1 VNRCLRECVCT
12 QAASPGHPPVTCCAI
27 RDKDFR
33 ATLPLAILI
42 FQMAVPLI
50 DLRRR
55 VAVLEADVL
64 AAWKALLEQGIFIGG
79 APVEQF
85 ESAFARYCGA
95 AHCIAVANGT
105 DALELSLRA
114 VGVEPGDEVITVA
127 NAGGY
132 ATAAC
137 HAIGAQPVYTD
148 VEPSTCQL
156 DPALIEAA
164 ISVKTRALVV
174 THLYGLMN
182 DVDGLRRRLAA
193 LRRSEIAIVEDCAQA
208 HGASRHN
215 ALAGTLGD
223 AAAFS
228 FYPTKNLGAFGD
240 AGAILCQ
247 DARIAE
253 RAKELRQYGWKE
265 KYRTLIPGGR
275 NSRMDPLQA
284 IVLVLALEHLAKWN
298 AERRRICAI
307 YASHLPKGWS
317 LVYRDTEDFVGH
329 LAVAI
334 APAAEAASAAR
345 DALRRRGIG
354 YDVHYPILDCDQVGW
369 RHCGRVVGNLAVSRA
384 LTQRIT
390 TLPCF
395 AELTADELDQVLHAL
410 HALS

>member
-1 VNRCLRECVCT
+1 
-12 QAASPGHPPVTCCAI
+12 
-27 RDKDFR
+27 
-33 ATLPLAILI
+33 
-42 FQMAVPLI
+42 MAVPLI

-55 VAVLEADVL
+55 VSVLEADVL
-64 AAWKALLEQGIFIGG
+64 AAWKVLLDQGIFIGG
-79 APVEQF
+79 AAVEQF

-114 VGVEPGDEVITVA
+114 VGVEAGDEVITVA

-132 ATAAC
+132 TTAAC
-137 HAIGAQPVYTD
+137 HVIGAQPVYID
-148 VEPSTCQL
+148 VEPATCQL
-156 DPALIEAA
+156 NPALIDEA

-193 LRRSEIAIVEDCAQA
+193 LRRPDIAILEDCAQA
-208 HGASRHN
+208 HGAACGN
-215 ALAGTLGD
+215 AMAGTLGD

-247 DARIAE
+247 DAGIAE

-265 KYRTLIPGGR
+265 KYRTVIPGGR

-284 IVLVLALEHLAKWN
+284 IVLALALKHLAQWN
-298 AERRRICAI
+298 AERRHICGV
-307 YASHLPKGWS
+307 YSSHLPKGWG
-317 LVYRDTEDFVGH
+317 LVYRDSQEFVGH

-334 APAAEAASAAR
+334 APTAEAASAAR
-345 DALRRRGIG
+345 DALRRSGIG
-354 YDVHYPILDCDQVGW
+354 HDVHYPILDCDQVGW
-369 RHCGRVVGNLAVSRA
+369 RHCGRVVGSLEASRG
-384 LTQRIT
+384 LTRRIT

-395 AELTADELDQVLHAL
+395 AELTADELNQVLDAL
-410 HALS
+410 HTLS